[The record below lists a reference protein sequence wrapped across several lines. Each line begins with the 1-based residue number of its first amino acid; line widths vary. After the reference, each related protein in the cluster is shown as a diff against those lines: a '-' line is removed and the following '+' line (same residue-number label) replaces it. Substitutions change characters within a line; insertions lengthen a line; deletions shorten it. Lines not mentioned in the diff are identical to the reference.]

1 MNSRLIDL
9 RHVLATC
16 TAAIVAAAAA
26 FTAKA
31 EALPAD
37 FTADSIITLGE
48 LSVTAI
54 KYGDG
59 FKNKAIASTTI
70 GKREIERYRVY
81 SFKDVSAMVPN
92 FYIPDY
98 GSRMTSSIYMRGQGT
113 RIDQPVV
120 GMNIDNVPILTKENY
135 DLDLLD
141 IERIEV
147 LRGPQSALFGRNT
160 MAGVINVTTLSPF
173 NFQGSRAMLAYSS
186 GNSFRVGL
194 STYHLLAGERLG
206 LSVAGGY
213 SSSDGFFTNE
223 YTGRKLDHEK
233 IGEGRAKLQ
242 WKASED
248 LRIDNVLSFSVSRQG
263 GYPYESAKL
272 GKISY
277 NDTCFYR
284 RTGISDGLTMELT
297 RDKYKMTSIT
307 SYQYLDDNMTL
318 DQDFLPV
325 PYFTLT
331 QKRREHALTH
341 DLTFRSPDGNGKP
354 YSWLTGFFGFYKRTL
369 MDAPVTFKEVGIDS
383 LILKHRNQENPDYPI
398 RWESPQ
404 FVLNSN
410 FKTHNFGLALYHQ
423 STYKLDRW
431 TFTAALRLDFEFNRL
446 NYVSWCNTG
455 YDIIRATDGSVYRH
469 DDVNINDPGSRTK
482 TFLQLLPKVAASY
495 SFDTP
500 QPISVFASV
509 AKGYKAGGFNTQM
522 FSDVLQQRLMNYMGF
537 GSSYKV
543 EEIIAYKP
551 ETNWTIEA
559 GAHAECFGGRIRT
572 DLSVFYIH
580 TTDQQLT
587 MFPDGNTTGR
597 IMTNAGR
604 SRSYGAE
611 ASIRATPIDP
621 LTVSVSYG
629 FTDARFIEFDNGRE
643 NYSGKYIPYAPKN
656 TIFAAVNYVVLV
668 NRTWLGSIAI
678 DAHARAVGEIYWNE
692 TNDEKQPMY
701 CLPGASVTL
710 SGQHY
715 SLELWGENL
724 ADTDY
729 RTFYFVS
736 IGNAFFQ
743 RGKPLTVGATLR
755 LNI

>member
-1 MNSRLIDL
+1 MKRLTDL
-9 RHVLATC
+9 RRTFIAGATAFLSVT
-16 TAAIVAAAAA
+16 TA
-26 FTAKA
+26 FNSNA

-37 FTADSIITLGE
+37 FTVDSIISLGE

-70 GKREIERYRVY
+70 GKREIERYRIY
-81 SFKDVSAMVPN
+81 SFKDASAMIPN

-135 DLDLLD
+135 DLNLLD

-173 NFQGSRAMLAYSS
+173 NYQGSRALLSYSS
-186 GNSFRVGL
+186 GNTYRIGL
-194 STYHLLAGERLG
+194 STYHLLNERLG

-213 SSSDGFFTNE
+213 SASDGFFTNN

-242 WKASED
+242 WKARD
-248 LRIDNVLSFSVSRQG
+248 GVRIDNVLSFSVSRQG
-263 GYPYESAKL
+263 GYPYESASR
-272 GKISY
+272 GEISY
-277 NDTCFYR
+277 NDTCFYH
-284 RTGISDGLTMELT
+284 RTNISDGLTVELPM
-297 RDKYKMTSIT
+297 DSYKMTSIT

-331 QKRREHALTH
+331 QKRKEHVFTH
-341 DLTFRSPDGNGKP
+341 DLTFQSPEHNSKP

-383 LILKHRNQENPDYPI
+383 LILKHRNLYNPDYPI
-398 RWESPQ
+398 VWDTPQ

-423 STYKLDRW
+423 STYKLNRW
-431 TFTAALRLDFEFNRL
+431 TFTAALRLDFEYNRL

-455 YDIIRATDGSVYRH
+455 YDIINAADGSIYRH

-482 TFLQLLPKVAASY
+482 TFLQLLPKVSVSY
-495 SFDTP
+495 NFDTP
-500 QPISVFASV
+500 QPISVFVSV

-543 EEIIAYKP
+543 EDIIAYKP

-572 DLSVFYIH
+572 DLSAFYIH

-604 SRSYGAE
+604 SRSYGVE
-611 ASIRATPIDP
+611 AAIRANPIDQ
-621 LTVSVSYG
+621 LSVSISYG
-629 FTDARFIEFDNGRE
+629 FTDARFIKFDNGRE
-643 NYSGKYIPYAPKN
+643 NYSGKFIPYAPKN
-656 TIFAAVNYVVLV
+656 TIFAAVNYTLPV
-668 NRTWLGSIAI
+668 NNTWLGSITF
-678 DAHARAVGEIYWNE
+678 DAHARAIGEIYWNE

-710 SGQHY
+710 AGRNY

-724 ADTDY
+724 SDTDY

>member
-1 MNSRLIDL
+1 MKKFTDL
-9 RHVLATC
+9 RRALIASITVIL
-16 TAAIVAAAAA
+16 AAAMT
-26 FTAKA
+26 FHSVA

-37 FTADSIITLGE
+37 FTVDSIISLRE

-70 GKREIERYRVY
+70 GKREIERYRIY
-81 SFKDVSAMVPN
+81 SFKDASAMIPN

-120 GMNIDNVPILTKENY
+120 GMNIDNVPIMTKENY

-173 NFQGSRAMLAYSS
+173 NYQGSRALLSYSS
-186 GNSFRVGL
+186 GNSFRIGV
-194 STYHLLAGERLG
+194 STYHLINDRLG

-213 SSSDGFFTNE
+213 SSSDGFFTNN
-223 YTGRKLDHEK
+223 YTGSKLDHEK

-242 WKASED
+242 WNASED
-248 LRIDNVLSFSVSRQG
+248 LRIDNVLSFSISRQG
-263 GYPYESAKL
+263 GYPYESASR
-272 GKISY
+272 GEISY

-284 RTGISDGLTMELT
+284 RTNISDGLTMELS
-297 RDKYKMTSIT
+297 RDNYKMTSIT

-331 QKRREHALTH
+331 QKRKEHVLTH
-341 DLTFRSPDGNGKP
+341 DLTFQSPDGNDKA
-354 YSWLTGFFGFYKRTL
+354 YSWLAGFFGFYKRTL
-369 MDAPVTFKEVGIDS
+369 MDAPVTFKEMGIDS
-383 LILKHRNQENPDYPI
+383 LILKHRNLYNPDYPI
-398 RWESPQ
+398 VWNSPQ

-431 TFTAALRLDFEFNRL
+431 TFTAALRLDFEYNRL
-446 NYVSWCNTG
+446 DYVSWCNTG
-455 YDIIRATDGSVYRH
+455 YDIINAADGSIYRH

-482 TFLQLLPKVAASY
+482 TFLQLLPKVSISY
-495 SFDTP
+495 KFDTP
-500 QPISVFASV
+500 QPISVFVSA

-543 EEIIAYKP
+543 EDIIAYKP
-551 ETNWTIEA
+551 ENNWTVEA

-572 DLSVFYIH
+572 DLSAFYIH
-580 TTDQQLT
+580 ATDQQLT

-604 SRSYGAE
+604 SRSYGVE
-611 ASIRATPIDP
+611 AAIRANPTDRLSI
-621 LTVSVSYG
+621 SISYG
-629 FTDARFIEFDNGRE
+629 FTDARFIDFDNGRE
-643 NYSGKYIPYAPKN
+643 NYSGNFIPYAPKN
-656 TIFAAVNYVVLV
+656 TIFAAANYTLPVNS
-668 NRTWLGSIAI
+668 TWLGSITF

-710 SGQHY
+710 SGRHY

-724 ADTDY
+724 SDTDY

-743 RGKPLTVGATLR
+743 RGKPVTVGATLR